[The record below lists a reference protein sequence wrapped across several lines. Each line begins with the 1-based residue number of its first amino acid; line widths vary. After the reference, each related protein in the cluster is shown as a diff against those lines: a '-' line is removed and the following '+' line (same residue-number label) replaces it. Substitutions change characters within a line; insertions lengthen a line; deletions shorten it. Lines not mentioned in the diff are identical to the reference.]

1 MRSQPPTLA
10 APLPCSLSKPPPL
23 LLPPPFSLFSLYRP
37 PLSPRWSHPSS
48 SAPRPPQRRHS
59 FSLPSALDLLSAAP
73 TQPRWSHP
81 SSRRPA
87 AGPQSPTAVARP
99 RRTTTRS
106 WSPTS
111 SRSRGGGRSSAA
123 RTGPC
128 PRSTRGR
135 RRTTRR
141 PPSPRRRYR
150 LIWYRLMLIIW

>member
-10 APLPCSLSKPPPL
+10 APLPCSLSQAAATPSPSPFLSL
-23 LLPPPFSLFSLYRP
+23 LSLPPTSLAAR
-37 PLSPRWSHPSS
+37 
-48 SAPRPPQRRHS
+48 
-59 FSLPSALDLLSAAP
+59 SLPSALDLLSAAP